1 MDTRF
6 LGQFLL
12 LGLPGPELDR
22 ATQRVIQDLQPGG
35 FILFS
40 RNVADA
46 RQVRRFTDTLR
57 KLCTDEPLIC
67 IDEEGGRVSRLGAL
81 GVNTASPAALASAG
95 DPGVITMH
103 GRITSSI
110 LRLLG
115 INLNLAPVLDFSL
128 GSDEVDGTLRQRCWG
143 REPQAVISLA
153 HVFLSEMQKGGV
165 FGCAKHFPTYTGAR
179 VDPHDDLP
187 SISGDLAAM
196 TSGCAAPYLALADQ
210 LAAVMTAHVLTP
222 DLPETAGRPASL
234 SPHVINGFLRGQ
246 LGFDGLVMTDDLD
259 MGAIR
264 NGGGVPEAAAEAML
278 AGNDL
283 AMVCHHPEESFAIR
297 DRLSKLPHGV
307 LEDALLRIE
316 KFRKRFP
323 KPIAF
328 RQDRWDAAVAEAAE
342 LADELSD
349 RLPATETVGF
359 SAVEN
364 Y

>member
-22 ATQRVIQDLQPGG
+22 ATQRVVQDLQPGG

-40 RNVADA
+40 RNIEDTA
-46 RQVRRFTDTLR
+46 QVREFTDTLR
-57 KLCTDEPLIC
+57 KICTCEPIIC
-67 IDEEGGRVSRLGAL
+67 IDEEGGRVSRLGNL
-81 GVNTASPAALASAG
+81 GLGTPSPSDLATAG
-95 DPGVITMH
+95 DPGFVTMH

-115 INLNLAPVLDFSL
+115 INMNLAPVLDFSL
-128 GSDEVDGTLRQRCWG
+128 GSDEMDGTLRQRCWG
-143 REPQAVISLA
+143 NEPQTVIGHA
-153 HVFLSEMQKGGV
+153 HVLVSEMEKNGV
-165 FGCAKHFPTYTGAR
+165 LGCAKHFPTYTGAR

-187 SISGDLAAM
+187 SIRGDRAAM
-196 TSGCAAPYLALADQ
+196 TDACAAPYLALADQ
-210 LAAVMTAHVLTP
+210 LAAVMTAHVLLP
-222 DLPETAGRPASL
+222 DIPQTAGRPASL
-234 SPHVINGFLRGQ
+234 SPVMINDFLRGQ

-264 NGGGVPEAAAEAML
+264 SRLGLPEAAAEAIL

-283 AMVCHHPEESFAIR
+283 AMICHHPEESFSAR
-297 DRLSKLPHGV
+297 DRLAKLPHAV

-316 KFRKRFP
+316 KFRKRLP

-328 RQDRWDAAVAEAAE
+328 RQERWDAAMAEATE
-342 LADELSD
+342 LASEVAGHAPGVE
-349 RLPATETVGF
+349 PAGF

-364 Y
+364 F

>member
-22 ATQRVIQDLQPGG
+22 ATQRVVQDLQPGG

-40 RNVADA
+40 RNIEDT
-46 RQVRRFTDTLR
+46 RQVREFTDTLR
-57 KLCTDEPLIC
+57 KLCTYEPIVC
-67 IDEEGGRVSRLGAL
+67 IDEEGGRVSRLGNL
-81 GVNTASPAALASAG
+81 GVSTPSPATLAAAG
-95 DPGVITMH
+95 DPGFITMH
-103 GRITSSI
+103 ARVSSSL

-128 GSDEVDGTLRQRCWG
+128 GSDEADGTLRQRCWG
-143 REPQAVISLA
+143 DESQAVIGHA
-153 HVFLSEMQKGGV
+153 HVLISEIQKNGV
-165 FGCAKHFPTYTGAR
+165 LACAKHFPTYTGAR

-187 SISGDLAAM
+187 SIKGDLASMNSA
-196 TSGCAAPYLALADQ
+196 CAAPYLALADQ
-210 LAAVMTAHVLTP
+210 LAAVMTAHVLLP
-222 DLPETAGRPASL
+222 DIPETAGQPASL
-234 SPHVINGFLRGQ
+234 SPAIVNGFLRNQ

-264 NGGGVPEAAAEAML
+264 NRRGLPEAAAEAIL

-283 AMVCHHPEESFAIR
+283 AMICHHPEESFAVR
-297 DRLSKLPHGV
+297 ERLGKLPHAV

-316 KFRKRFP
+316 KFRKRMP

-328 RQDRWDAAVAEAAE
+328 RQDRWDAAIKEAAE
-342 LADELSD
+342 LVEEVAGHSSGDTPS
-349 RLPATETVGF
+349 GF
-359 SAVEN
+359 SAVET

>member
-22 ATQRVIQDLQPGG
+22 STQRVLQDLQPGG

-40 RNVADA
+40 RNIEDT
-46 RQVRRFTDTLR
+46 RQLRQFTDTLR
-57 KLCTDEPLIC
+57 KICTYEPLIC
-67 IDEEGGRVSRLGAL
+67 IDEEGGRVSRLGNL
-81 GVNTASPAALASAG
+81 GLSTPAPAALAKAG
-95 DPGVITMH
+95 DPGFVTMH
-103 GRITSSI
+103 ARVTSSI

-128 GSDEVDGTLRQRCWG
+128 DSDEKDGTLRQRCWG
-143 REPQAVISLA
+143 AESQGVIGHA
-153 HVFLSEMQKGGV
+153 HVLLSEMQKHGML
-165 FGCAKHFPTYTGAR
+165 GCGKHFPTYTGAQ
-179 VDPHDDLP
+179 VDPHDGLP
-187 SISGDLAAM
+187 SVKGDLAAM
-196 TSGCAAPYLALADQ
+196 TSACAAPYLALGDQ
-210 LAAVMTAHVLTP
+210 LAAVMTAHVLLP
-222 DLPETAGRPASL
+222 DVEETAGQPASL
-234 SPHVINGFLRGQ
+234 SPAIVNGFLRGQ

-264 NGGGVPEAAAEAML
+264 NGRGLPQAAAEALL

-283 AMVCHHPEESFAIR
+283 AMICHHPEESFAVR
-297 DRLSKLPHGV
+297 ERLSKLPHTV
-307 LEDALLRIE
+307 LEDALIRIE
-316 KFRKRFP
+316 KFRKRLP

-328 RQDRWDAAVAEAAE
+328 RQERWDAAMTEAAE
-342 LADELSD
+342 LANEISCNPSGDNAE
-349 RLPATETVGF
+349 F